1 MEFQT
6 KIIHSGQEAD
16 PQTGA
21 IIKPIYQ
28 NSTFS
33 LDDIDK
39 NKGYEYSRAGNPT
52 RDSLETCLASLEN
65 AQHCLTFSSGV
76 NAASAVLSLLRPNDH
91 IVATE
96 DLYGGT
102 YRLFEEIYSRQNI
115 TVTYVSGDNP
125 ENFAKAAGE
134 NTKLIWLESP
144 TNPLLKLIDI
154 KAVAD
159 IAKANNILTCVDNTF
174 ATPYFQTPLDLGADI
189 VLHSTTKYIS
199 GHSDV
204 IGGAV
209 ITNNILL
216 YETIKHYQYVV
227 GGIPSPFDSWLTLR
241 GLKTLAVRM
250 EKHEYNAFAV
260 ANFLKEHPL
269 VEKVFYPGLKN
280 NPQHELAKSQMNG
293 FGGIVSFKIK
303 GGREEA
309 NKFFRSLNLFYLAL
323 SLGGVE
329 SLACYPTVMTHG
341 TIPVHKKEN
350 FGITDNL
357 IRLSIGIEDIK
368 DLLED
373 LDCALLKSNN
383 YSLKN

>member
-52 RDSLETCLASLEN
+52 RESLETCLASLEN

-115 TVTYVSGDNP
+115 TVTYVSGDKP
-125 ENFAKAAGE
+125 ENFAEALNKD
-134 NTKLIWLESP
+134 TKLIWLESP

-159 IAKANNILTCVDNTF
+159 IAKAKSILTCVDNTF

-209 ITNNILL
+209 ITNNDLL
-216 YETIKHYQYVV
+216 YEAIKHYQYVV

-250 EKHEYNAFAV
+250 EKHEYNAFAA

-269 VEKVFYPGLKN
+269 VEKVLYPGLED
-280 NPQHELAKSQMNG
+280 NPQYELAKAQMKG

-309 NKFFRSLNLFYLAL
+309 GRFFRSLKLFYLAL

-341 TIPVHKKEN
+341 TIPAEKKKSL
-350 FGITDNL
+350 GITDNL

-373 LDCALLKSNN
+373 LDNALLKSSN
-383 YSLKN
+383 YSLTN

>member
-159 IAKANNILTCVDNTF
+159 IAKSNNILTCVDNTF

-216 YETIKHYQYVV
+216 YEAIKHYQYVV

-341 TIPVHKKEN
+341 TIPVHKKES